1 VPVDF
6 AYATS
11 NVLDVTVLIMAV
23 AAVVA
28 FIGLRPGVQENS
40 GELGADPAMEA
51 SRGSGAA

>member
-1 VPVDF
+1 MPVDF